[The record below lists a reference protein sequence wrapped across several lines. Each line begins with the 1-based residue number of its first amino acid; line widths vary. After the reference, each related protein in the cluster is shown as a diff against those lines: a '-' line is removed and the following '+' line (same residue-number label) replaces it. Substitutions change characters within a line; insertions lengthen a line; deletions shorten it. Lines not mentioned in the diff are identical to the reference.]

1 MSQQPPDFSAF
12 PILRL
17 DQISIV
23 DSANLEKSLYEVEQL
38 LQAGENDNPGMYRY
52 LSKQYEQTKHELSS
66 RKALDRVN
74 KLLTGA
80 IDPFEQKDYQK
91 EFKQR
96 TPQKVVTKE
105 VQKPVTH
112 ISESI
117 PAQNEPRY
125 KNIPIRANVKNE
137 PKEER
142 SESRTKAFPEKSAP
156 NTAPA
161 VIQSE
166 ITTESGLHN
175 TTEGAVRSQSARSRR
190 PRPTETP
197 KEEQVHHEPHH
208 HTQPTSPEQPSK
220 KSVEMMYKNFGT
232 EFIVAATEKKK
243 RFYPAKKP
251 TETIEELK
259 TRERLDRYW
268 VLVIFSFLIFCLIYL
283 FVLSKIRRKIAMQ
296 RLLDRKAERDAVT
309 QVLFFLF
316 FFFFFFLKKI
326 MVFPEFFV

>member
-1 MSQQPPDFSAF
+1 MSQHPPDFSAF

-23 DSANLEKSLYEVEQL
+23 DTTNLEKSLYEVEQL
-38 LQAGENDNPGMYRY
+38 LQVGENDNPGMYRY
-52 LSKQYEQTKHELSS
+52 LCKQYEQTKNELSS

-80 IDPFEQKDYQK
+80 IDPFEQKDYQE

-112 ISESI
+112 TSESI

-125 KNIPIRANVKNE
+125 KNIPIRASVKNE

-142 SESRTKAFPEKSAP
+142 SESFTKPSSEKSAP

-166 ITTESGLHN
+166 TTAETGLHN
-175 TTEGAVRSQSARSRR
+175 ATESAVRSQSARSRR

-197 KEEQVHHEPHH
+197 REEKVHHEPH

-243 RFYPAKKP
+243 RFYPAKKS

-259 TRERLDRYW
+259 TRERLERYLHSVPRISCHVW
-268 VLVIFSFLIFCLIYL
+268 
-283 FVLSKIRRKIAMQ
+283 SKI
-296 RLLDRKAERDAVT
+296 
-309 QVLFFLF
+309 F
-316 FFFFFFLKKI
+316 
-326 MVFPEFFV
+326 